1 MEPYYSDDL
10 VTLYHGDCR
19 EILPGLTSGSV
30 NAVITDPPYNVT
42 EINGRDGT
50 TVGKVKRADGS
61 YRQVTKNFGE
71 WDRAFSPAELLAE
84 SARLLVERGGFLAF
98 TSDRLLG
105 DYIKGSPL
113 HHMRTLVWRKTN
125 PAPQFPG
132 NYQSA
137 CEWIVWQG
145 RGGPPTFNG
154 GGAVP
159 NVFDVAKPSS
169 KMHDCQKP
177 DGLMARLVSLHTN
190 PGDLILDPFA
200 GSGTTLRAAKD
211 EGRRAIGI
219 EVDEAH
225 CETIA
230 SRLAQDTLFG
240 GVA

>member
-1 MEPYYSDDL
+1 MKPYYKDDQ

-19 EILPGLTSGSV
+19 EVLTTLADQSIDC
-30 NAVITDPPYNVT
+30 VITDPPYNVT

-50 TVGKVKRADGS
+50 TVGKIKRADGS
-61 YRQVTKNFGE
+61 YREVTKNFGD
-71 WDRAFSPAELLAE
+71 WDRAFSPAELLVE

-105 DYIKGSPL
+105 DYIKDTPL

-145 RGGPPTFNG
+145 KGGPPTFTG

-159 NVFDVAKPSS
+159 NVFDAPKPSA
-169 KMHDCQKP
+169 KLHDCQKP
-177 DGLMARLVSLHTN
+177 DGLMARLVSLHTQ
-190 PGDLILDPFA
+190 PGDLVLDPFA

-211 EGRRAIGI
+211 EGRKAIGVELDERYC
-219 EVDEAH
+219 EV
-225 CETIA
+225 IA
-230 SRLAQDTLFG
+230 KRLTQDTLFG
-240 GVA
+240 DIT